1 MGVPVL
7 RTCGMDEHSPPR
19 KLAAILIADAVGFSR
34 QMGDDEE
41 RTLRTFGQRR
51 DVIVA
56 AIAHRRGRA
65 FGGAGDSVVAE
76 FPSAVDA
83 LKASVEIQAAIG
95 KLNEAAPEAERMLF
109 RIGINLGDVIVKKRN
124 LFGDGINV
132 AERLQ
137 ALAEPGGICISGSVH
152 QQVSDK
158 VSVDFVDLGDTQ
170 LKNITHPVRA
180 FLVGASGGASTPP
193 APVQQATFRARR
205 WWPVIAAALVALALG
220 IGAFQWMPRFAGQAG
235 DETSG
240 PPTVAVLPFANLS
253 GDPGQDYFSDGIT
266 RDIIAALGR
275 FSDLAVLSSNAT
287 AKFKGSPADAADLHR
302 ELGARY
308 VVAGSVRRSGDRM
321 RVSVDLTDTDKSLQ
335 LWSKQFER
343 KLTDIFAVQDEITRD
358 ITGALAVKLTRIEL
372 DRALAKE
379 TTSLD
384 AYDYYL
390 RGLHLLWLG
399 GRSDV
404 LDARAMFEK
413 AISLDPRYAAA
424 ISALGWTYH
433 SDATAG
439 WTEFAGDAVKRAEAF
454 ARQALNLSPDLSDA
468 HQLLGFV
475 FLSRGEYDRALV
487 ELRRA
492 IEINPSDA
500 YSYASLGT
508 ALNFSGDA
516 SGAIAAFERARLF
529 DPTLQPNLSSLGF
542 AYYLAGRYDEAVAV
556 LEPLAANSDLFAYI
570 GLAAAYAEL
579 GRMPDAERAARDV
592 KRLSPFFEV
601 DEFVRQWKD
610 EQSRQSFARGL
621 LKTGLE

>member
-1 MGVPVL
+1 
-7 RTCGMDEHSPPR
+7 MDERSPPR

-34 QMGDDEE
+34 QMGEDEE
-41 RTLRTFGQRR
+41 RALRTFSERR

-56 AIAHRRGRA
+56 AIAHRRGRT

-83 LKASVEIQAAIG
+83 LKASLEIQAAVRL
-95 KLNEAAPEAERMLF
+95 LNEAAPEAERMLF
-109 RIGINLGDVIVKKRN
+109 RIGVNLGDVIVKKRN
-124 LFGDGINV
+124 LFGDGINI

-137 ALAEPGGICISGSVH
+137 ALADPGGICVSGSVH
-152 QQVSDK
+152 EQVSDK
-158 VSVDFVDLGDTQ
+158 VPVEFVDLGDNQ
-170 LKNITHPVRA
+170 LKNIAHPVRA
-180 FLVGASGGASTPP
+180 FLVRRADDSSMPATP
-193 APVQQATFRARR
+193 TRWTTSRARR
-205 WWPVIAAALVALALG
+205 RLAILAATLVALALG
-220 IGAFQWMPRFAGQAG
+220 IGAFLLWPWPTGPARV
-235 DETSG
+235 ETSG

-253 GDPGQDYFSDGIT
+253 GDPSQDYFSDGIT
-266 RDIIAALGR
+266 RDIIASLGR
-275 FSDLAVLSSNAT
+275 FSDLAVLSYNAT
-287 AKFKGSPADAADLHR
+287 AKFKGSPADSADLR
-302 ELGARY
+302 QKLGARY
-308 VVAGSVRRSGDRM
+308 VVVGSVRRSDDRM
-321 RVSVDLTDTDKSLQ
+321 RVSVDLTDTDKGLQ

-343 KLTDIFAVQDEITRD
+343 KLTDIFAVQDQITRD
-358 ITGALAVKLTRIEL
+358 ITGALAIKLTRIEL

-379 TTSLD
+379 TLHLD

-390 RGLHLLWLG
+390 RGLRLLSIG

-404 LDARAMFEK
+404 LNARAMFER

-433 SDATAG
+433 FDATGG
-439 WTEFAGDAVKRAEAF
+439 WTEFAGDALERAEAF
-454 ARQALNLSPDLSDA
+454 ARQALSLSPELGDA

-475 FLSRGEYDRALV
+475 YLSRGEYDRALV
-487 ELRRA
+487 EIRRA

-516 SGAIAAFERARLF
+516 SGAIAAFERARVF

-542 AYYLAGRYDEAVAV
+542 AYYLAGRYEEAVAV
-556 LEPLAANSDLFAYI
+556 LEPLAGNPDLFAYI

-579 GRMPDAERAARDV
+579 GRMLDAERAAAEV

-601 DEFVRQWKD
+601 DQFVRQWKD
-610 EQSRQSFARGL
+610 EQSRQVFARSLIKAGL
-621 LKTGLE
+621 K

>member
-1 MGVPVL
+1 
-7 RTCGMDEHSPPR
+7 MDERSPPR

-34 QMGDDEE
+34 QMGEDEE
-41 RTLRTFGQRR
+41 RTLRTFGERR
-51 DVIVA
+51 DIIVA
-56 AIAHRRGRA
+56 AIVHRRGRA

-95 KLNEAAPEAERMLF
+95 LLNEAAPEAERMLF
-109 RIGINLGDVIVKKRN
+109 RIGINLGDVIVKGRN

-137 ALAEPGGICISGSVH
+137 ALADPGGICVSGSVH

-158 VSVDFVDLGDTQ
+158 VPVEFVDLGDNQ

-180 FLVGASGGASTPP
+180 FQVRRPDDSSMPAAPTQRTTP
-193 APVQQATFRARR
+193 RARR
-205 WWPVIAAALVALALG
+205 WWAIFAATFVALALG
-220 IGAFQWMPRFAGQAG
+220 IGAFQLWPWFTARARVEA
-235 DETSG
+235 SG

-287 AKFKGSPADAADLHR
+287 AKFKGSPADSADLR
-302 ELGARY
+302 QKLGARY
-308 VVAGSVRRSGDRM
+308 VVVGSVRRSDDRM
-321 RVSVDLTDTDKSLQ
+321 RVSVDLTDTDKGLQ

-343 KLTDIFAVQDEITRD
+343 KLIDIFAVQDEITRD
-358 ITGALAVKLTRIEL
+358 ITGALAIKLTRIEL

-379 TTSLD
+379 TLHLD

-390 RGLHLLWLG
+390 RGLHLMWIG
-399 GRSDV
+399 DRSDL

-413 AISLDPRYAAA
+413 AIALDPRYAAA

-433 SDATAG
+433 FEATAG
-439 WTEFAGDAVKRAEAF
+439 WTEFAGHSLERAETLA
-454 ARQALNLSPDLSDA
+454 QKALSLSPDLGDA

-487 ELRRA
+487 EIRRA

-508 ALNFSGDA
+508 ALNYSGDA
-516 SGAIAAFERARLF
+516 PGAIGAFERARVF
-529 DPTLQPNLSSLGF
+529 DPTLQSNLSSLGF
-542 AYYLAGRYDEAVAV
+542 AYYLAGRHEEAVAV
-556 LEPLAANSDLFAYI
+556 LEPLAGNSDLFAYV
-570 GLAAAYAEL
+570 GLAAARHSAPRPRSDEHAPILCPRPPMDADLQYAPE
-579 GRMPDAERAARDV
+579 RFNERARSCRIAAT
-592 KRLSPFFEV
+592 EM
-601 DEFVRQWKD
+601 
-610 EQSRQSFARGL
+610 
-621 LKTGLE
+621 

>member
-1 MGVPVL
+1 
-7 RTCGMDEHSPPR
+7 MDERSPPR

-34 QMGDDEE
+34 QMGEDEE
-41 RTLRTFGQRR
+41 RTLRTFGERR

-56 AIAHRRGRA
+56 AIAHHRGRA

-76 FPSAVDA
+76 FRSAVDA
-83 LKASVEIQAAIG
+83 LKAGVDIQAAITL
-95 KLNEAAPEAERMLF
+95 LNEAAPEAERMLF
-109 RIGINLGDVIVKKRN
+109 RIGVNLGDVIVKGRN

-137 ALAEPGGICISGSVH
+137 ALADPGGICVSGSVH
-152 QQVSDK
+152 EQVSDK
-158 VSVDFVDLGDTQ
+158 VPVEFVDLGDNQ
-170 LKNITHPVRA
+170 LKNIAHPVKA
-180 FLVGASGGASTPP
+180 FLVRGADDSSTPAAANRRA
-193 APVQQATFRARR
+193 APHSRR
-205 WWPVIAAALVALALG
+205 WLAVAGATLAIALALG
-220 IGAFQWMPRFAGQAG
+220 IGAFQLWPWLTEPAGIEA
-235 DETSG
+235 SG

-253 GDPGQDYFSDGIT
+253 GDPSQDYFSDGIT
-266 RDIIAALGR
+266 RDIIASLGR
-275 FSDLAVLSSNAT
+275 FSDLAVLSNNAT
-287 AKFKGSPADAADLHR
+287 AKFKGSPADSADLHQK
-302 ELGARY
+302 LGARY
-308 VVAGSVRRSGDRM
+308 VVVGSVRRSDDRM
-321 RVSVDLTDTDKSLQ
+321 RVSVDLTDTDKGLQ

-358 ITGALAVKLTRIEL
+358 ITGALAIKLTRIEL

-379 TTSLD
+379 TLHLD

-390 RGLHLLWLG
+390 RGLHLMSIG
-399 GRSDV
+399 DRSDV
-404 LDARAMFEK
+404 LNARAMFEK

-433 SDATAG
+433 FDATAG
-439 WTEFAGDAVKRAEAF
+439 WTEFAGDSLERAEAF
-454 ARQALNLSPDLSDA
+454 ARQALSLSRELGDA

-487 ELRRA
+487 EIRRA

-516 SGAIAAFERARLF
+516 SGAIAAFERARVF

-542 AYYLAGRYDEAVAV
+542 AYYLAGRYEEAVAI
-556 LEPLAANSDLFAYI
+556 LEPLAENYDVFAYV
-570 GLAAAYAEL
+570 GLAAAYVEQ
-579 GRMPDAERAARDV
+579 GRMPDAERAAGEV

-601 DEFVRQWKD
+601 DQFVRQWKD
-610 EQSRQSFARGL
+610 EQSRQVFARDLIKAGL
-621 LKTGLE
+621 K